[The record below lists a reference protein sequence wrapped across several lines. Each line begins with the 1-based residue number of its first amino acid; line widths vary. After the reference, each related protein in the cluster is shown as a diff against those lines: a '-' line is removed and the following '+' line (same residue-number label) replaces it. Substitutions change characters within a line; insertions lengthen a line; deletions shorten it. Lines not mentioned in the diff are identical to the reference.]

1 MLAGRAEVRQVVS
14 HIIMKKALAW
24 LILVGFSAGLLAV
37 PAAAFAAPPP
47 RAQDGHVLVL
57 HVDGPIVP
65 VVARYVER
73 GLERAAKEKASACVI
88 ELNTPG
94 GLLETTQQIVQ
105 RMLASPVPVVVFV
118 APAGGWAASAG
129 TFITVA
135 ADVAAMAPGTRM
147 GAAHP
152 VAPEGELPPTHAK
165 KVTED
170 AAAWARSIAEMRGRD
185 PRRAEEAVTESR
197 SYTDREALRY
207 KLIDLRARDL
217 NDLLRQI
224 DGRRVRL
231 GTGREVTIATAGVA
245 VRDLPMSTAEHI
257 LHVIANPNVAY
268 ILLSLGMLGLM
279 IEFLHPGVI
288 FPGVAGGLAL
298 LLGLYGMGTLNASWT
313 GILLIILAFGLFVA
327 EIFVTSFGLL
337 TVAGLGALVF
347 GSLML
352 FTEASPVPQVSLGA
366 IAGVAVS
373 ILAFVAY
380 AARAVWRGQ
389 RRRVITGAE
398 GLIGARA
405 VALTPLNPA
414 GAVLCEGE
422 RWSAL
427 AEEGEIAAGE
437 ELTVTGVEG
446 LRLRVRRRGEPAVKG
461 EGTQ

>member
-1 MLAGRAEVRQVVS
+1 MVR
-14 HIIMKKALAW
+14 KAAVW
-24 LILVGFSAGLLAV
+24 VILTVLAV
-37 PAAAFAAPPP
+37 ALIGLPVEGAAEGAA
-47 RAQDGHVLVL
+47 RHVVVL
-57 HVDGPIVP
+57 EVEGPIVP
-65 VVARYVER
+65 VVARYVDR
-73 GLERAAKEKASACVI
+73 GLQEAAGSGAQACVI
-88 ELNTPG
+88 RLNTPG
-94 GLLETTQQIVQ
+94 GLLETTQRVVE

-152 VAPEGELPPTHAK
+152 VTPEGELPPDHAK
-165 KVTED
+165 KITED

-185 PRRAEEAVTESR
+185 PQRAAEAVTESR

-207 KLIDLRARDL
+207 RLIDLRARDL
-217 NDLLRQI
+217 EDLLRQI
-224 DGRRVRL
+224 NGRRVKL
-231 GTGREVTIATAGVA
+231 AGGRETTLATAGAA
-245 VRDLPMSTAEHI
+245 VVRVPMRPAEHV

-279 IEFLHPGVI
+279 IEFFHPGVL
-288 FPGVAGGLAL
+288 FPGVAGGLAM
-298 LLGLYGMGTLNASWT
+298 LLGLYGMGTLNASWS
-313 GILLIILAFGLFVA
+313 GILLIILAFGLFIA

-337 TVAGLGALVF
+337 TVAGLAALVF

-366 IAGVAVS
+366 IAGVAAS

-389 RRRVITGAE
+389 RRRVVTGAE
-398 GLIGARA
+398 GLLEARA
-405 VALTPLNPA
+405 VALTPLTPH
-414 GAVLCEGE
+414 GTVLCEGE
-422 RWSAL
+422 RWHAV

-437 ELTVTGVEG
+437 EVRVTGVED
-446 LRLRVRRRGEPAVKG
+446 LRLRVRRSGGP
-461 EGTQ
+461 

>member
-1 MLAGRAEVRQVVS
+1 MRKV
-14 HIIMKKALAW
+14 
-24 LILVGFSAGLLAV
+24 LIWTILLVFFTGLVA
-37 PAAAFAAPPP
+37 PAAAVLPPAPG
-47 RAQDGHVLVL
+47 RHVVVL

-73 GLERAAKEKASACVI
+73 GLEEAARSRAQACI
-88 ELNTPG
+88 IQLNTPG
-94 GLLETTQQIVQ
+94 GLLETTQAIVQ
-105 RMLASPVPVVVFV
+105 DMLGSPVPVVVFV
-118 APAGGWAASAG
+118 SPAGGWAASAG

-152 VAPEGELPPTHAK
+152 VGAEGELPPDHAK
-165 KVTED
+165 KATED
-170 AAAWARSIAEMRGRD
+170 AAAWARSIAQMRGRD
-185 PRRAEEAVTESR
+185 PQRAAEAVTESR

-217 NDLLRQI
+217 DDLLRQI
-224 DGRRVRL
+224 DGRRVKL
-231 GTGREVTIATAGVA
+231 ASGREVTLATRDAA
-245 VRDLPMSTAEHI
+245 VVHQRMRTAENI

-279 IEFLHPGVI
+279 IEFFHPGVI
-288 FPGVAGGLAL
+288 FPGVAGGVAL
-298 LLGLYGMGTLNASWT
+298 LLGLYGMGTLNASWS

-337 TVAGLGALVF
+337 TIAGLTALIF

-373 ILAFVAY
+373 ILGFVAY

-389 RRRVITGAE
+389 RRKVVTGAE
-398 GLIGARA
+398 GLVGMQA
-405 VALTPLNPA
+405 VALTPLAPA
-414 GAVLCEGE
+414 GVVLCEGE
-422 RWSAL
+422 RWNAVV
-427 AEEGEIAAGE
+427 EEGKVTAGE
-437 ELTVTGVEG
+437 EVTVTGVEG
-446 LRLRVRRRGEPAVKG
+446 LRLRVRRRDGAIIQR
-461 EGTQ
+461 EGVR